1 MPPVMYR
8 GAATNGDY
16 ILLRRVVLAYSR
28 PILAARAKLMTRK
41 LLASSKLRV
50 LSSCTFLRLG
60 ANDED
65 GVEDCGADR
74 SLRGAVVGGAEPHRT
89 RAPAEDA
96 GPVAEGECG
105 DGSGDGLVVHRSGR
119 HGRGADAD
127 VVSDSTLGYDVLR
140 GDERAALPGLVL
152 SCRSGISTREKLE

>member
-16 ILLRRVVLAYSR
+16 SLLRRVVLAYSR

-65 GVEDCGADR
+65 GVEDCGADP
-74 SLRGAVVGGAEPHRT
+74 SLRRAVGGAEPHRA

-105 DGSGDGLVVHRSGR
+105 DDSGDGLVVHRSGR

-127 VVSDSTLGYDVLR
+127 VVSDSTLVDDVLR
-140 GDERAALPGLVL
+140 CDERAPLPGLVL
-152 SCRSGISTREKLE
+152 SSRTGISTREKLA

>member
-8 GAATNGDY
+8 RAATNGDY
-16 ILLRRVVLAYSR
+16 ILLRRVVLACFR

-65 GVEDCGADR
+65 GVEDCGADP
-74 SLRGAVVGGAEPHRT
+74 SLRGAVGGAEPHRA

-105 DGSGDGLVVHRSGR
+105 DDSGDGLAVHRSGR
-119 HGRGADAD
+119 HGRGEDAD
-127 VVSDSTLGYDVLR
+127 VVSDATLGDDVVR
-140 GDERAALPGLVL
+140 GDDWAALTGLVL
-152 SCRSGISTREKLE
+152 SCRSGISTREQVE